1 MNKWFKSID
10 LKQIL
15 ILASSLLMIPGVFLK
30 LMQVSVKMSFFG
42 MPINKTVSIDYWQN
56 GSGDGKLILIVAFL
70 TLLIVF
76 FRNYKFIWIS
86 LFAYSAVIIYSII
99 DIITNSHKAQNTEL
113 GNMFMD
119 VIGAPEMSFFP
130 REGALF
136 LMLGFAA
143 LIIAAFVKNQ
153 EVFNFENIE
162 NFDISKINVENS
174 ENTNIEN
181 IEKE

>member
-1 MNKWFKSID
+1 MNKYLKTID

-30 LMQVSVKMSFFG
+30 FMQVSVKMNIFG
-42 MPINKTVSIDYWQN
+42 VPFNKTVAIDYWQN
-56 GSGDGKLILIVAFL
+56 GQGDGKFILIVAFL
-70 TLLIVF
+70 SLLIVF

-86 LFAYSAVIIYSII
+86 LVAYSAVILYSIVE
-99 DIITNSHKAQNTEL
+99 IISDSVKVQNTEM

-119 VIGAPEMSFFP
+119 AIGKPEMSVFP

-143 LIIAAFVKNQ
+143 LITAAFVKNQ
-153 EVFNFENIE
+153 EVFNFEKIE
-162 NFDISKINVENS
+162 GFDMSKVDAENS
-174 ENTNIEN
+174 ENINIEN
-181 IEKE
+181 SKE